1 MTMNPRPD
9 SPDKTGSDDID
20 LARRVLETE
29 AQAILGVIPQ
39 IDERFVRAIDL
50 LHGCVGR
57 VIVSGMGKSGI
68 IARKIS
74 ATFASTGT
82 SAFFL
87 HPAEA
92 IHGDLG
98 VIRPDDVVVALSHSG
113 ETEELVRLIEAIR
126 RTGAR
131 LVAITGHPESTLG
144 EAADVTLSCRV
155 AEEACPM
162 NLAPTA
168 STTASLALGDALA
181 LVLSRR
187 KAFREEEFASLHPGG
202 RLGKKLM
209 RVGTLMHANDAAPRV
224 LAATPM
230 SDVIAE
236 MSAKKLGMTC
246 VVDAAGRLEGIVTDG
261 DLRRQLVSGA
271 NLLERTAADVMTR
284 RPATIGRALLA
295 VEALRLM
302 EERKITSVVVVDP
315 DTLVVEGVVH
325 LHDLWRTQAI

>member
-1 MTMNPRPD
+1 M
-9 SPDKTGSDDID
+9 SHHDID

-29 AQAILGVIPQ
+29 AQAILGVVPQ

-113 ETEELVRLIEAIR
+113 ETGELVRLLEAIR
-126 RTGAR
+126 RTGAK
-131 LVAITGHPESTLG
+131 LISITGHPESTLG
-144 EAADVTLSCRV
+144 EAADITLSCRV

-168 STTASLALGDALA
+168 STTAALALGDALA
-181 LVLSRR
+181 LALSGR
-187 KAFREEEFASLHPGG
+187 KGFREEEFASLHPGG
-202 RLGKKLM
+202 RLGKKLLRVSMLM
-209 RVGTLMHANDAAPRV
+209 RADDAVPRV
-224 LAATPM
+224 LAETPM
-230 SDVIAE
+230 TDVIAE
-236 MSAKKLGMTC
+236 MSSKKMGMTC
-246 VVDAAGRLEGIVTDG
+246 VVDAAGRLEGILTDG
-261 DLRRQLVSGA
+261 DLRRHLLNGSGIA
-271 NLLERTAADVMTR
+271 GRAASDVMTR
-284 RPATIGRALLA
+284 RPATIARTLLA

-315 DTLVVEGVVH
+315 ETKIVEGVVH